1 MFKRN
6 LMTLAVGAIWATSAM
21 TAYAAPS
28 SAGDVARDATAGLRG
43 QLTATDTALDQM
55 LARSKPRVPGGSGCD
70 DPRDLIEHPECTLGN
85 AAPAE
90 DKMAR
95 SKPRVPGGSG
105 CDDPRDLIEHP
116 ECTLGNAA
124 PAEDKMARSK
134 PRVPGGSGC
143 DDPRDLIEH
152 PECVIGYVVP
162 GNELLAREASEGPRG
177 ADNERPG
184 DRQRRGGRGH
194 G

>member
-116 ECTLGNAA
+116 EC
-124 PAEDKMARSK
+124 
-134 PRVPGGSGC
+134 
-143 DDPRDLIEH
+143 
-152 PECVIGYVVP
+152 VIGYVVP